1 MEPMEIKNGILA
13 ALAAVGAFIANQLG
27 GWDTAMVLLA
37 GLMVADYITGVLLA
51 AIWQKST
58 KSATGA
64 LSSVAGFKGLI
75 KKGMILLMVW
85 VAHLLDLALGIDY
98 VRMMV
103 VLFFCGNEGLSLL
116 ENLGLMGVP
125 YPAFIHKMLEALKDK
140 GDAGQKIPGDME
152 AEE

>member
-1 MEPMEIKNGILA
+1 MNAVDIKNGALA
-13 ALAAVGAFIANQLG
+13 VLAAVGAFIAKQLG
-27 GWDTAMVLLA
+27 GWDTAMMLLA

-58 KSATGA
+58 KSESGA
-64 LSSVAGFKGLI
+64 LSSVAGFKGLV
-75 KKGMILLMVW
+75 KKGMILMMVW
-85 VAHLLDLALGIDY
+85 VAHLLDMALGIDY

-103 VLFFCGNEGLSLL
+103 VLFFAGNEGLSLL

-125 YPAFIHKMLEALKDK
+125 YPEFIHKMLEALKEK
-140 GDAGQKIPGDME
+140 GDAGQKIHEELE

>member
-13 ALAAVGAFIANQLG
+13 AMAAVGAFIANQLG

-37 GLMVADYITGVLLA
+37 SLMVSDFITGVLLA
-51 AIWQKST
+51 ALWQKST
-58 KSATGA
+58 KSASGA
-64 LSSVAGFKGLI
+64 LSSMASFKGVV
-75 KKGMILLMVW
+75 KKCMIILMVW
-85 VAHLLDLALGIDY
+85 VAHMLDLALGIDY

-116 ENLGLMGVP
+116 ENFGLMGMP
-125 YPAFIHKMLEALKDK
+125 YPEFIHKMLEALKDK

>member
-13 ALAAVGAFIANQLG
+13 AMAAVGAFIANQLG

-37 GLMVADYITGVLLA
+37 SLMVSDFITGVLLA
-51 AIWQKST
+51 ALWQKST
-58 KSATGA
+58 KSASGA

-125 YPAFIHKMLEALKDK
+125 YPEFIHKMLEALKDK